1 MQPGRHKVLK
11 WRSYCMQ
18 KKNTAPQQEKL
29 SDQELIYQLE
39 GRPSFRTAFPLGMQH
54 VLCMFAA
61 NLAPILIIAAACGLS
76 NGDTVT
82 MVQCAMFVS
91 GLTTFFQ
98 LYPIKLGKDRQI
110 GAGLPIVMGT
120 SFAFVPTACS
130 IGVVG
135 GIGAVL
141 GGCMLGSLVEAF
153 MGFFYKYIRRFFP
166 PLVVGATLVS
176 IGISLLGVGVDYLA
190 GGSGAADYGSIQNMA
205 LGAFVF
211 LIVIL
216 LQRFTKGAVKN
227 SALLIALVIGYVVA
241 ICMGI
246 VDFTAVQEA
255 AWFSLPLPLQLKP
268 TFSLAAVVSFAVL
281 FVESGLETIGN
292 TSGITIAGFDR
303 EATERETS
311 GAILADALGSTTA
324 AIFNALPNTAFGQN
338 AGIVAMTRIVNKWCI
353 AMGAFVLMIA
363 GFLPKLGAIFS
374 AIPSC
379 VLGGAL
385 MTVFGNIMIN
395 GIKMIGKAGFSER
408 NVLILAITFSL
419 GLGLAGNAEAIAYLP
434 SVVRFLFT
442 DSVAATCIVAIIVN
456 LIFPEKDEAERE
468 KAKKALMDAD

>member
-1 MQPGRHKVLK
+1 M
-11 WRSYCMQ
+11 
-18 KKNTAPQQEKL
+18 KNKNGTASTDAKL
-29 SDQELIYQLE
+29 RDQELIYQLE
-39 GRPSFRTAFPLGMQH
+39 GRPRFRTAFPLGMQH
-54 VLCMFAA
+54 VLCMFTS
-61 NLAPILIIAAACGLS
+61 NLAPLLIVAAACGLGS
-76 NGDTVT
+76 ADTVT

-98 LYPIKLGKDRQI
+98 LYPIKLGKGRQI

-130 IGVVG
+130 IGAAG
-135 GIGAVL
+135 GIGMVL

-176 IGISLLGVGVDYLA
+176 IGVNLLGVGVDYLA
-190 GGSGAADYGSIQNMA
+190 GGSGAADYGSLRNMA
-205 LGAFVF
+205 LGFLVF
-211 LIVIL
+211 AIVIV
-216 LQRFTKGAVKN
+216 LQRFGKGLLKN
-227 SALLIALVIGYVVA
+227 SAILVALVIGYVIA
-241 ICMGI
+241 YFMGM
-246 VDFTAVQEA
+246 VDLTSVREA
-255 AWFSLPLPLQLKP
+255 AWFSVPLPLQIKP
-268 TFSLAAVVSFAVL
+268 VFSLTAVISFAVL

-303 EATERETS
+303 EATEKETS

-324 AIFNALPNTAFGQN
+324 AIFNSLPNTAFGQN
-338 AGIVAMTRIVNKWCI
+338 AGIVAMTKIVNKWCI

-363 GFLPKLGAIFS
+363 GFLPKLGAVFS

-408 NVLILAITFSL
+408 NVLILSITFAL
-419 GLGLAGNAEAIAYLP
+419 GMGLAGNTEAIANLP
-434 SVVRFLFT
+434 YAIRFIFS
-442 DSVAATCIVAIIVN
+442 DSVAATCIVAILIN
-456 LIFPEKDEAERE
+456 LLFPEKDEAELE
-468 KAKKALMDAD
+468 KAKKALMDVD